1 MKGCFYETKRSY
13 FEIKK
18 LKTRHLLQSLAEF
31 ILRTM
36 IAPVLFPADTLI
48 GLALESPVAGYTFS
62 GGDYDGIYRQDY
74 AYIEGLGNLAHYLN
88 RAFAK
93 YEQ

>member
-1 MKGCFYETKRSY
+1 
-13 FEIKK
+13 
-18 LKTRHLLQSLAEF
+18 
-31 ILRTM
+31 M

-74 AYIEGLGNLAHYLN
+74 AYIDGLGNLAPCNGMQADGVYGYYITETYPYIIGHLKGTMH
-88 RAFAK
+88 ADFC
-93 YEQ
+93 Q